1 MTTPDDG
8 LGAARGCL
16 AALAVTGLVTAVFAI
31 PAIVYF
37 ATRR

>member
-1 MTTPDDG
+1 MTRDDDG

-16 AALAVTGLVTAVFAI
+16 AALAITALVTAVFAI

-37 ATRR
+37 ASRR